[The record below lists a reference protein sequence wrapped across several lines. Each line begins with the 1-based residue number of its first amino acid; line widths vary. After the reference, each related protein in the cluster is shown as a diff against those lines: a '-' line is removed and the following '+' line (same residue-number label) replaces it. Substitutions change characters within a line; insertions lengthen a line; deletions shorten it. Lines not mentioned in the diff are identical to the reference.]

1 MKMWLLMAFMIGA
14 GVTPPSHADDDHNR
28 ARSAVVAGDILPL
41 KKILEQ
47 LDGQRPGQVL
57 EVELENEDGA
67 WVYEIRLLQPMAAW
81 SSSRSMPEPA
91 SSCGNGCA
99 IASAADNLR
108 P

>member
-67 WVYEIRLLQPMAAW
+67 WVYEIRLLQPDGRLVKLEVDA
-81 SSSRSMPEPA
+81 RT
-91 SSCGNGCA
+91 GKF
-99 IASAADNLR
+99 LR
-108 P
+108 ERVRDRERR